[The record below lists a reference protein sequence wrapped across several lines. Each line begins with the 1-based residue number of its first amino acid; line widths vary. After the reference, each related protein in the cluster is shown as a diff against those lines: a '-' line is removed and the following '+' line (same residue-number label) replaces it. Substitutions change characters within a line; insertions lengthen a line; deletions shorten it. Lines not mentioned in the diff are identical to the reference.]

1 MTNTLPDFSGKPDL
15 RPLAEL
21 VRALREAG
29 GIGETDCLLIG
40 AAARDLW
47 LKHGYG
53 IEPGRETRDV
63 DFAVAVADWEAFSSL
78 RRRLIGSGEFVAWP
92 GAALHRLRHR
102 SGAPLDI
109 VPFGGVERADR
120 TIAWPPDGA
129 EIFDCFG
136 LREAMTAGQRALLP
150 GDVAVRVAG
159 IPALALLKM
168 TAWQQR
174 KHEGRDAG
182 DLMLYLRKYIDCG
195 QFEQAAVEH
204 PDLFEDP
211 DFDYEVLSARL
222 LGRHMAGLLND
233 AAMGRL
239 HTILAAEADEAGP
252 LLLARQSGLEI
263 RHTCALLRGLCREL
277 SDAAGKP

>member
-1 MTNTLPDFSGKPDL
+1 MTSTLPDFSGKPEL
-15 RPLAEL
+15 RPLAGL

-29 GIGETDCLLIG
+29 GVGETDCLLIG

-63 DFAVAVADWEAFSSL
+63 DFAIAVADWEAFSSL
-78 RRRLIGSGEFVAWP
+78 RRRLIESGEFVAWS
-92 GAALHRLRHR
+92 GTALHRLRHR

-129 EIFDCFG
+129 EVFDCFG
-136 LREAMTAGQRALLP
+136 LREATAAGHRALLP

-159 IPALALLKM
+159 IPALALLKT

-195 QFEQAAVEH
+195 QFERAAAEH

-222 LGRHMAGLLND
+222 LGRHMASLLND

-239 HTILAAEADEAGP
+239 RSILAAEADEAGP
-252 LLLARQSGLEI
+252 LLLARQSGLEV
-263 RHTCALLRGLCREL
+263 RHACALLRGLCREL
-277 SDAAGKP
+277 NGAAGKP

>member
-102 SGAPLDI
+102 SWTKSAKGRSSEL
-109 VPFGGVERADR
+109 R
-120 TIAWPPDGA
+120 TINPSRFA
-129 EIFDCFG
+129 
-136 LREAMTAGQRALLP
+136 
-150 GDVAVRVAG
+150 
-159 IPALALLKM
+159 
-168 TAWQQR
+168 
-174 KHEGRDAG
+174 
-182 DLMLYLRKYIDCG
+182 
-195 QFEQAAVEH
+195 QFESIR
-204 PDLFEDP
+204 PC
-211 DFDYEVLSARL
+211 
-222 LGRHMAGLLND
+222 
-233 AAMGRL
+233 
-239 HTILAAEADEAGP
+239 LA
-252 LLLARQSGLEI
+252 S
-263 RHTCALLRGLCREL
+263 CRTTRM
-277 SDAAGKP
+277 P